1 MSENGNGKSR
11 RNLFDPVI
19 VFIRLFQNIWI
30 RQNRVSGSTDVVD
43 GDTVSKELEDRL
55 DPPEF
60 PDTDS

>member
-1 MSENGNGKSR
+1 MSENGNGKGR
-11 RNLFDPVI
+11 RSLFDPVI
-19 VFIRLFQNIWI
+19 VFIRLFQNVWI
-30 RQNRVSGSTDVVD
+30 RQNRVSGSTDLVD